1 MTEKPTLEREQ
12 STKEKT
18 TVVNRHAAR
27 RSRIAAVGVG
37 AAVMA
42 GLVSQ
47 MEISA
52 NSAQA
57 TATPVPPAG
66 PAKRAAADALSAAR
80 AKATAAATA
89 ASRPIVLTPHAV
101 VNTVAGPATTSSSA
115 SSGSGYVAPAAPAAA
130 PAATT
135 GGSQP

>member
-1 MTEKPTLEREQ
+1 MTEKPKPRREQ
-12 STKEKT
+12 STTEKT
-18 TVVNRHAAR
+18 TAANRHPAR
-27 RSRIAAVGVG
+27 RSRIAALGVG

-47 MEISA
+47 MEVSA

-66 PAKRAAADALSAAR
+66 PAKRAAADAPSAAR
-80 AKATAAATA
+80 AGAAAAAVA

-101 VNTVAGPATTSSSA
+101 VHTVAGPATTSSSA